1 MPKDE
6 INIEKI
12 MLPWKAA
19 RQKIL
24 RTDFYICRLPKPPKI
39 PWIRTCKQSLMQ
51 EIAVLI
57 QKEDPA

>member
-19 RQKIL
+19 REKYCELTFIFVRCQK
-24 RTDFYICRLPKPPKI
+24 RLGCLELKPANK
-39 PWIRTCKQSLMQ
+39 
-51 EIAVLI
+51 A
-57 QKEDPA
+57 